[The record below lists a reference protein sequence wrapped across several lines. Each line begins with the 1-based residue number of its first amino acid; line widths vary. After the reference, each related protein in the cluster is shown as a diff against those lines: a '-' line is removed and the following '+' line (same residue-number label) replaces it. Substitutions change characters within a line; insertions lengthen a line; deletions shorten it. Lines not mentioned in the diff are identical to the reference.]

1 MNPRDYMMQYRYS
14 LRETKQI
21 TDHLQQLREL
31 AEDLRDE
38 SGKRVT
44 LDEAVANLADAQDQT
59 ASDLN
64 RLCALRGEILGTIN
78 SVPQKYRTVL
88 YERYV
93 NGKTFELIAVEQHYS
108 YRQIKRIHRGAL
120 EAVQNVLA
128 CPLED
133 VVE

>member
-128 CPLED
+128 CPPESM
-133 VVE
+133 VK